1 MIRWRNSLVF
11 TLLLAALLP
20 IAATAGDKKAMG
32 GWEEGS
38 PYNAYYDAAEMDSF
52 KGRVVKVT
60 TGSPM
65 KGMSPGVILEI
76 AESEDEKSIVH
87 LCPVWFAAP
96 DDIAVRKGDRV
107 KVKGVW
113 AEIDGQDIFMASKV
127 KKGDYYEFKARLT
140 KNGKP
145 FWTMTP
151 EEITREQASK

>member
-1 MIRWRNSLVF
+1 MKQSRYIPMCI
-11 TLLLAALLP
+11 LLLAVLLP
-20 IAATAGDKKAMG
+20 FTAIAGDKKEMG

-38 PYNAYYDAAEMDSF
+38 PYNKLYNAAEMDSF

-65 KGMSPGVILEI
+65 KGMSPGVIIKI
-76 AESEDEKSIVH
+76 AESKEETSIIH
-87 LCPVWFAAP
+87 LCPVWFATP
-96 DDIAVRKGDRV
+96 DDIAVKKGDRV

-113 AEIDGQDIFMASKV
+113 TEINGQDVFMASKI

-151 EEITREQASK
+151 EELAREQATQ